1 MALTFSE
8 IETLYDAA
16 QAAMAAEEWSS
27 AISKLMQLQAC
38 LAATPNASRGSS
50 GGNQAYTFNPQGSSD
65 GSGGQWH
72 PHEERETGDDPN
84 VDGLRAV
91 LGGRGNDA
99 AQLGPL
105 DPRR

>member
-16 QAAMAAEEWSS
+16 QAAMAAEAWSS

-50 GGNQAYTFNPQGSSD
+50 GGNQAYTFNPQGINDLINQCRKEQAAKIAAAST
-65 GSGGQWH
+65 
-72 PHEERETGDDPN
+72 TGPFQTSK
-84 VDGLRAV
+84 VTYARATE
-91 LGGRGNDA
+91 
-99 AQLGPL
+99 
-105 DPRR
+105 